1 MLQGD
6 SGDFYYLQ
14 IIGFSIEYQGMIKS
28 LVVFA
33 AVLFLS
39 VFMVGC
45 SIINSGSVKSPQI
58 EQPTQHANIDN
69 TAELHDYQTDQADI
83 SSDDNKPSISESID
97 TEVPDVESVDV
108 SEDESEGDYIKPTQ
122 TVPEESVTAKVG
134 RTSTEP
140 NVMETGSNMPEPGVF
155 IYDKCAD
162 ILNTYVNER
171 GLVDYKN
178 LRRKRLELKA
188 VLNEFDKLDPKE
200 YKSWPEP
207 DKIAFWINVYNL
219 QKLSVVTDNY
229 PITPASRF
237 HILYYWSPSSI
248 RHIEAQI
255 TKHKFLVMDE
265 EFTFS
270 EIEKRFFRREFDDP
284 RIFFAITDA
293 CLSSPPLR
301 NEPYYG
307 NKLDEQLENQTRKF
321 LASPLAFK
329 IDREEEK
336 VYLSALFQLSSYGG
350 EFIKKFAT
358 ERKFKDQ
365 PGVTRA
371 VLNFISNYVSRRDVS
386 FLEVRNYNVVYM
398 SYDWTINDGS

>member
-1 MLQGD
+1 
-6 SGDFYYLQ
+6 
-14 IIGFSIEYQGMIKS
+14 MIRS

-33 AVLFLS
+33 AVPILS
-39 VFMVGC
+39 VFVVGC
-45 SIINSGSVKSPQI
+45 SIINSGSVESPRI
-58 EQPTQHANIDN
+58 EQPTQHVNIDN
-69 TAELHDYQTDQADI
+69 TVELKDSQADSTDI
-83 SSDDNKPSISESID
+83 GSGDNEPSIIESVD
-97 TEVPDVESVDV
+97 TEISGTESVDV
-108 SEDESEGDYIKPTQ
+108 SEDESEPDDIKPVRAT
-122 TVPEESVTAKVG
+122 TEESGTARIS
-134 RTSTEP
+134 RTNIGQNNAVSDDKI
-140 NVMETGSNMPEPGVF
+140 PGPGAS

-162 ILNTYVNER
+162 ILKTYVNER

-178 LRRKRLELKA
+178 LRRKRLELRA
-188 VLNEFDKLDPKE
+188 VLKEFNRLDPEE

-219 QKLSVVTDNY
+219 QKLNVVTDHY
-229 PITPASRF
+229 PIKPSSRF
-237 HILYYWSPSSI
+237 HVLYYWSPSSI

-265 EFTFS
+265 EFTFA
-270 EIEKRFFRREFDDP
+270 EIERRFFRREFDDP
-284 RIFFAITDA
+284 RIFFAVTDA

-307 NKLDEQLENQTRKF
+307 NKLEEQLENQTRRF
-321 LASPLAFK
+321 LSSPLAFK

-371 VLNFISNYVSRRDVS
+371 VLNFISNYLSRRDVS